1 MYIYSVLCYNE
12 AEVCSEKGRR
22 LLAPHNRATAEEMQA
37 AINADLEMIS
47 DNNNKKTNKTNK
59 TDGTSSDSDGD
70 NHTAV

>member
-47 DNNNKKTNKTNK
+47 DNNKTNKTKK
-59 TDGTSSDSDGD
+59 TNGTSSDSDGD